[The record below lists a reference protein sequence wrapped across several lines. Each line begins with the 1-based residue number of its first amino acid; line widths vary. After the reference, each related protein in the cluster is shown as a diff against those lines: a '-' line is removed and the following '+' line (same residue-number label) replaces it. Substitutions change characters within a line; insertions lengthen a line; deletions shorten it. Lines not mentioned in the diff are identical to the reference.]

1 MKEVS
6 RMPDADETGV
16 EFLRTE
22 LRTGLTMAK
31 IAREAQ
37 SRDKVD
43 RNRANARKA
52 YDTALRFIAKTPLTE
67 EEADQIQG
75 MLRRLKLALS
85 ELGEEL

>member
-1 MKEVS
+1 MKKVS

-31 IAREAQ
+31 IARETQ
-37 SRDKVD
+37 SPNKAD

-52 YDTALRFIAKTPLTE
+52 YDTALRFFAKTSLTD
-67 EEADQIQG
+67 EEAEELRG
-75 MLRRLKLALS
+75 MITRLKSALTA
-85 ELGEEL
+85 LGEEL

>member
-1 MKEVS
+1 MKKVS
-6 RMPDADETGV
+6 GMPGAGETGV

-37 SRDKVD
+37 SRNKID

-52 YDTALRFIAKTPLTE
+52 YDTALHFIAKTSLME
-67 EEADQIQG
+67 EEAEEIRG
-75 MLRRLKLALS
+75 MITKLKLALR